1 MSSIINYVADGSTST
16 FQIPFNFIDR
26 AHVVVTV
33 DGTTITPTFINDTQ
47 LSISPTPTSG
57 LKITVKR
64 QTPTGALVDFT
75 DGSTLFEADLDL
87 AHKQNR
93 FIAEESSDRADS
105 AIDTLNANITNIN
118 TVATDTAAIN
128 TVSGSITN
136 VNSVATNMAEVLLA
150 DTNAATATTKASEA
164 SASATASEASKVISV
179 TKAGEASASAAS
191 ALASKNAAST
201 SETNAAGS
209 AATATTQA
217 NLATTNGATQVAL
230 ATNQVSLATDQA
242 NLATTN
248 GAAQVTLATTQ
259 TSLATTQAS
268 NAAGSASTA
277 STQAGIATTKA
288 SEASASASAAAA
300 SAASITD
307 EETNAAASA
316 AASASSATASANS
329 AAAAAAALD
338 NFDDRYLG
346 PKSSEPTVDND
357 GDALVSGAL
366 YFSTISNAMQVYD
379 GANWIAASAAGVSS
393 LNLYEYTATAGQTTF
408 TGADDNNNSIS
419 FIQGNEIV
427 VLNGIILD
435 PSDYNSTSGT
445 SIVLGVGAAV
455 GDLLNVYAF
464 KSFTVADTVAAST
477 GGTFGG
483 DVTVTGT
490 LAATTLTGD
499 GSAITGLPAG
509 YTDTDVATYLAGV
522 GNVVVGGTVDG
533 VDIAARDATL
543 TSTTTTANA
552 ALPKAGGTM
561 TGVIAGFE
569 STGIDDNATS
579 TAITIDASENV
590 GIGTDSPSFKQHT
603 VINGA
608 TGDIAGFGLTGNAND
623 PVLLIKGDASNQTLT
638 FRAGSSTGTYPA
650 IAFDMGTTGEAMRL
664 DASGNLLVGKTD
676 TTFNDDGIRLDPDG
690 RVISTNTSNNALILN
705 RTGTDGS
712 IASFNKNGSTVGSIG
727 NAGGDVYLRKS
738 SGAGVYCSSTAVL
751 PFGAHSLGQ
760 PSDRW
765 SDLYLSGTANAAN
778 FNTTSDA
785 TLKTNVETLTGSLDK
800 VKALR
805 GVSYDWIESGGSEIG
820 VIAQEVEAVI
830 PDVVSTNDEGIKSVK
845 YGNMVAVLI
854 EAIKEQQA
862 QIDELKAQLNS

>member
-118 TVATDTAAIN
+118 TVASNTAAIN

-164 SASATASEASKVISV
+164 SASATTSEASKVISV

-307 EETNAAASA
+307 EEANAAASA
-316 AASASSATASANS
+316 SAAASSATASANS
-329 AAAAAAALD
+329 AAASAAALD
-338 NFDDRYLG
+338 TFDDRYLG
-346 PKSSEPTVDND
+346 SKTANPTLDND

-366 YFSTISNAMQVYD
+366 YFNSTANEMRVYD
-379 GANWIAASAAGVSS
+379 GGNWIAASSAGAAS
-393 LNLYEYTATAGQTTF
+393 LILYEYTATSGQTSF
-408 TGADDNNNSIS
+408 SGADDNSASLSYAIS
-419 FIQGNEIV
+419 NIQVI
-427 VLNGIILD
+427 LNGVILD
-435 PSDYNSTSGT
+435 PSDYTATSGT
-445 SIVLGVGAAV
+445 SIVLASGAAT
-455 GDLLNVYAF
+455 GDLLNIYAF
-464 KSFTVADTVAAST
+464 KSFTVADTVSASA
-477 GGTFGG
+477 GGTFAGNI
-483 DVTVTGT
+483 TVTG
-490 LAATTLTGD
+490 
-499 GSAITGLPAG
+499 SF
-509 YTDTDVATYLAGV
+509 
-522 GNVVVGGTVDG
+522 
-533 VDIAARDATL
+533 
-543 TSTTTTANA
+543 TSQ
-552 ALPKAGGTM
+552 
-561 TGVIAGFE
+561 
-569 STGIDDNATS
+569 GIDDNANA

-590 GIGTDSPSFKQHT
+590 GIGTSSPTMPLSRIWHWWRWRA
-603 VINGA
+603 NG
-608 TGDIAGFGLTGNAND
+608 
-623 PVLLIKGDASNQTLT
+623 
-638 FRAGSSTGTYPA
+638 
-650 IAFDMGTTGEAMRL
+650 RL
-664 DASGNLLVGKTD
+664 HG
-676 TTFNDDGIRLDPDG
+676 
-690 RVISTNTSNNALILN
+690 
-705 RTGTDGS
+705 
-712 IASFNKNGSTVGSIG
+712 
-727 NAGGDVYLRKS
+727 
-738 SGAGVYCSSTAVL
+738 C
-751 PFGAHSLGQ
+751 
-760 PSDRW
+760 
-765 SDLYLSGTANAAN
+765 
-778 FNTTSDA
+778 
-785 TLKTNVETLTGSLDK
+785 
-800 VKALR
+800 
-805 GVSYDWIESGGSEIG
+805 
-820 VIAQEVEAVI
+820 
-830 PDVVSTNDEGIKSVK
+830 
-845 YGNMVAVLI
+845 
-854 EAIKEQQA
+854 
-862 QIDELKAQLNS
+862 